1 MHNMVKLICSS
12 YIHNIVQMHTHRN
25 GCSNQQA
32 THSQSLHPA
41 SSEVDTT
48 ADDHQPVLATPT
60 KMKTNEAYI
69 TVVTCITNP
78 SYTVVGPRRES

>member
-1 MHNMVKLICSS
+1 
-12 YIHNIVQMHTHRN
+12 MHTHRN

-48 ADDHQPVLATPT
+48 ADYNRPVLTTPT
-60 KMKTNEAYI
+60 EIKTNEAYS
-69 TVVTCITNP
+69 TVTTCATNP
-78 SYTVVGPRRES
+78 SYTVVGQGGRVDEGIRS